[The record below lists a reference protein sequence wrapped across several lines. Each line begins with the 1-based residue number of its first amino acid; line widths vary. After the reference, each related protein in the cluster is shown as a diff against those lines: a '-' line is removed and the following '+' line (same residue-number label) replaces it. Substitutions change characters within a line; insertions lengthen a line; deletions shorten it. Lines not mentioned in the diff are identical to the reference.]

1 VAIVN
6 ECHVAE
12 LNIVGPLVSDDTEEL
27 ILISSESGCSD
38 TVAAELRCIIPVDD
52 CPVAI
57 DRVGD
62 VVSEDWRRITSVAL
76 KVRC

>member
-38 TVAAELRCIIPVDD
+38 TVAAEL
-52 CPVAI
+52 
-57 DRVGD
+57 
-62 VVSEDWRRITSVAL
+62 
-76 KVRC
+76 

>member
-12 LNIVGPLVSDDTEEL
+12 LNIVSRLVSDDTEEL

-38 TVAAELRCIIPVDD
+38 TVAAELRRIISVDD
-52 CPVAI
+52 CTVAI

-62 VVSEDWRRITSVAL
+62 VVSEDWGRFTTVAL
-76 KVRC
+76 KMRC